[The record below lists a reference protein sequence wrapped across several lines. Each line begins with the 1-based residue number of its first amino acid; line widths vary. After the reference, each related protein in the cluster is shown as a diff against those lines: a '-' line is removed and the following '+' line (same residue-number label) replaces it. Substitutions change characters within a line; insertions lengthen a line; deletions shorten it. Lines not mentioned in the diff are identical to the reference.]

1 MSFPLLCAFL
11 LLLGTV
17 GVLARPNRTEPEPE
31 PEWSPR
37 IVGGT
42 KATAGQFPHQI
53 SLRRRGSHLC
63 GGSIISSTYI
73 LTAAHCV
80 KQGSNVTPANQLTI
94 LAGTLHLSGGG
105 GETRQVAA
113 VHVHPQYKGDGYDVA
128 VLRLSHAL
136 SLNDKAKVIELATG
150 DPPSDATVYISGWGA
165 ISNSG
170 PISNDL
176 LYGQVKNLD
185 RNTCRRRYLPRLSE
199 TTMCL
204 LHDAKKGACYGDS
217 GGPATYEGRLAGVAS
232 FVLGSCGRAAPDGY
246 ERVSQLRQW
255 IRENAKL

>member
-1 MSFPLLCAFL
+1 TQSIQAMSLLWSFL
-11 LLLGTV
+11 FFLGIAS
-17 GVLARPNRTEPEPE
+17 VLAKPNKTEPD
-31 PEWSPR
+31 WSPR

-42 KATAGQFPHQI
+42 KATTGQFPHQI
-53 SLRRRGSHLC
+53 SLRRRGSHTC

-80 KQGSNVTPANQLTI
+80 KSGNNVAPARQLSI
-94 LAGTLHLSGGG
+94 LAGSLQLSGGG

-113 VHVHPQYKGDGYDVA
+113 VHVHPKYRGDGYDVA
-128 VLRLSHAL
+128 VLRLTQPIN
-136 SLNDKAKVIELATG
+136 LNANAKVIELSSE
-150 DPPSDATVYISGWGA
+150 DPPTDASVYISGWGY

-176 LYGQVKNLD
+176 LYGQVKKMD
-185 RNTCRRRYLPRLSE
+185 RNTCRRRYLPRLSD

-204 LHDAKKGACYGDS
+204 LHDANKGACYGDS
-217 GGPATYEGRLAGVAS
+217 GGPATYEGRLVGVAS
-232 FVLGSCGRAAPDGY
+232 FVIGGCGRDAPDGY

-255 IRENAKL
+255 IKDNAK

>member
-1 MSFPLLCAFL
+1 MSLPLLSIFL
-11 LLLGTV
+11 LLLGTAS
-17 GVLARPNRTEPEPE
+17 VLAKHNQSEPD
-31 PEWSPR
+31 WSPR

-42 KATAGQFPHQI
+42 KAHTGQFPHQI
-53 SLRRRGSHLC
+53 SLRKRGGHAC
-63 GGSIISSTYI
+63 GGSILSSTYI

-80 KQGSNVTPANQLTI
+80 KQGNNVTPARQLSI
-94 LAGTLHLSGGG
+94 LAGTLKLSGGG

-128 VLRLSHAL
+128 VLRLTQP
-136 SLNDKAKVIELATG
+136 LNFNDNAKTISLATE
-150 DPPSDATVYISGWGA
+150 DPPSDASVYISGWGA

-176 LYGQVKNLD
+176 LYGQVKYLARD
-185 RNTCRRRYLPRLSE
+185 TCKRQYLPRLAE

-204 LHDAKKGACYGDS
+204 LHEAKKGACYGDS
-217 GGPATYEGRLAGVAS
+217 GGPATYEGRLVGVAS
-232 FVLGSCGRAAPDGY
+232 YVLGGCGRAAPDGY